1 MDALTLLSY
10 GLVGFLMA
18 PVLVLVLA
26 SLHKET
32 RHGQPLRGILWF
44 GVAMLAL
51 CAVIILFTIIGTM
64 DIPLFDKIKPF
75 LFTTHMIIWKSFFDN
90 PLPTSQIW
98 QSMIIMVLHIAGF
111 TGLALYHFNRKD
123 ILS

>member
-10 GLVGFLMA
+10 GLVGFLIA

-51 CAVIILFTIIGTM
+51 CAVIILFTT
-64 DIPLFDKIKPF
+64 LHRA
-75 LFTTHMIIWKSFFDN
+75 TT
-90 PLPTSQIW
+90 
-98 QSMIIMVLHIAGF
+98 LHKAADRIE
-111 TGLALYHFNRKD
+111 TYHQPQ
-123 ILS
+123 

>member
-26 SLHKET
+26 SLHKEI
-32 RHGQPLRGILWF
+32 RHQQPLRGILWL

-51 CAVIILFTIIGTM
+51 CAVIILFTT
-64 DIPLFDKIKPF
+64 LHRASTLHKPADRF
-75 LFTTHMIIWKSFFDN
+75 ET
-90 PLPTSQIW
+90 
-98 QSMIIMVLHIAGF
+98 
-111 TGLALYHFNRKD
+111 YHQPR
-123 ILS
+123 

>member
-10 GLVGFLMA
+10 GLVGFLIA

-51 CAVIILFTIIGTM
+51 CAVIILFTT
-64 DIPLFDKIKPF
+64 
-75 LFTTHMIIWKSFFDN
+75 
-90 PLPTSQIW
+90 
-98 QSMIIMVLHIAGF
+98 LHRA
-111 TGLALYHFNRKD
+111 TALHKAADRFEIYNQPQ
-123 ILS
+123 